1 MKLPIISNVQCLNI
15 SKFIEISIR
24 MNNYG
29 IIFFSSLYIY
39 IYIYI
44 FFFSQA
50 LQCLVLLS
58 FLIYLCSEC

>member
-1 MKLPIISNVQCLNI
+1 MKLPIISIVQCLNI

-29 IIFFSSLYIY
+29 IIFFSSLLYIY
-39 IYIYI
+39 IYI
-44 FFFSQA
+44 FSQA